1 MKLKI
6 TQSNQVEDELRKFIK
21 TSLFFLI
28 INKIRSLNFNTIL
41 QNKLIN
47 SIFEQAY
54 FKNLNFLSSLIL
66 VKKLV

>member
-28 INKIRSLNFNTIL
+28 INKIKSLNFNTIL
-41 QNKLIN
+41 QNRLIN

-54 FKNLNFLSSLIL
+54 FKNLNFF
-66 VKKLV
+66 